1 MPTELET
8 MLSRYEAG
16 QMSRRDLLAAM
27 ALLLLPASSPAMV
40 EPRIGLAKRLNHVT
54 VYVRD
59 VKQAQ
64 SFYQNLFGMPVRTQQ
79 APGVNL
85 SCGDGFLGLYPA
97 GNDKPGRIDHF
108 CLGLERFDAEA
119 VRRKLADA
127 GIDALIRQR
136 GDTKE
141 LYFTDPD
148 GIDVQLQDV
157 RYRGGVGPVGDRN
170 PT

>member
-8 MLSRYEAG
+8 MLSQYDAG
-16 QMSRRDLLAAM
+16 QMSRRELLSAL
-27 ALLLLPASSPAMV
+27 ALLLLPASSPTMA

-59 VKQAQ
+59 VGRAQ
-64 SFYQNLFGMPVRTQQ
+64 SFYQTLFGMPVRTQQ

-108 CLGLERFDAEA
+108 CLGLARFDAETTK
-119 VRRKLADA
+119 RKLVDA
-127 GIDALIRQR
+127 GIDAAISQR